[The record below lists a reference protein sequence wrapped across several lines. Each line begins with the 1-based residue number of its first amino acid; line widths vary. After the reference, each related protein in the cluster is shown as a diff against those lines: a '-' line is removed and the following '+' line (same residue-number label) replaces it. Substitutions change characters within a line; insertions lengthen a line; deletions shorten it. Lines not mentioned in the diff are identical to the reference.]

1 MSETGKYRTTYL
13 PVTIKTLDGTIMQGK
28 TNINIRERLSDLF
41 TKEDTP
47 FIILVDATDQEGRY
61 RTLFVNKRNI
71 VWVQPE
77 D

>member
-1 MSETGKYRTTYL
+1 MGESSKYKTTYC
-13 PVTIKTLDGTIMQGK
+13 PVIIKTLDGTILRGK

-41 TKEDTP
+41 TREDTP
-47 FIILVDATDQEGRY
+47 FIILVDAADQEGRY
-61 RTLFVNKRNI
+61 HTLFVNKRNI